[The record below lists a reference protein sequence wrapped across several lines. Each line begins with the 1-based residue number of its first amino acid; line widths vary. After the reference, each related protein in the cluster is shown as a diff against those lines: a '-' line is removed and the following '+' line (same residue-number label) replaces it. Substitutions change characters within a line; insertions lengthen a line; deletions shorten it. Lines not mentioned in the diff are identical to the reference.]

1 MKGVLEWCIADVMA
15 PNSWAENY
23 VTIYL
28 SVWYMYIIIYTNRA
42 KESMKEMFK
51 PCPHLTKTY
60 QKNKTSTTSHSSHP
74 PSNLYLHLFPAPP
87 KKHPHCGFHV
97 CLFPVHHWRVIA
109 SKTGTFVAGSWV
121 LLGHLDDLLR
131 GRRKRRRGK
140 RWPETK
146 MEMVE
151 KNGKYNMV
159 KLKLALIG
167 VYYRRILLVCCH
179 CCLDFALQICLSVN
193 LPYIS

>member
-1 MKGVLEWCIADVMA
+1 MQCTHKDLSCQMKGVLEWCIADVMA

-28 SVWYMYIIIYTNRA
+28 SIWYMYIIIYTNRA

-97 CLFPVHHWRVIA
+97 CLFPVHQEGYRLQNWHLCRWKLSPSWA
-109 SKTGTFVAGSWV
+109 S
-121 LLGHLDDLLR
+121 
-131 GRRKRRRGK
+131 
-140 RWPETK
+140 RWPVERETETTEGK
-146 MEMVE
+146 TLTRN
-151 KNGKYNMV
+151 KNGNGWKEQ
-159 KLKLALIG
+159 KI
-167 VYYRRILLVCCH
+167 
-179 CCLDFALQICLSVN
+179 
-193 LPYIS
+193 